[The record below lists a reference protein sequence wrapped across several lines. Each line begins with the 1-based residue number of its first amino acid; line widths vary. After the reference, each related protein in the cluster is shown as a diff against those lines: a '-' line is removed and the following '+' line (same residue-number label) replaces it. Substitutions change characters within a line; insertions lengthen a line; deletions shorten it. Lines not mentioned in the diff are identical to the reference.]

1 MILSSTP
8 WRCCSQWLALMGSM
22 IFALWL
28 GKQCSAIAF
37 FSSLL
42 YPSYPNWFKLHP
54 KHVSINYWWSMG
66 NFLVSKFLKPFR
78 RVLFQRCHGSLIL
91 YIDENIKGICLI
103 SFKAK
108 QNWNWNTSIKISVLQ
123 HSAAG
128 YWVLSDVCA
137 VFPLISLVSVVTWY
151 FTGWIEHRGTSSI
164 FWNFSCSL
172 VLISLDLFRS
182 SWDLWKQ

>member
-1 MILSSTP
+1 MSEFTTGNDFLCLNCWIIPCILKQHQLLFLIVLKMILSSTP

-108 QNWNWNTSIKISVLQ
+108 QNWNWNTNI
-123 HSAAG
+123 
-128 YWVLSDVCA
+128 
-137 VFPLISLVSVVTWY
+137 
-151 FTGWIEHRGTSSI
+151 
-164 FWNFSCSL
+164 
-172 VLISLDLFRS
+172 
-182 SWDLWKQ
+182 